1 MPVDESL
8 TGRVAIVTGGGSGI
22 GQAITVEL
30 ANAGVNCVIAGSRE
44 AELDETLHCTDDAP
58 GTVVAVPTDVST
70 YYERQK
76 LVASAL
82 ANFGGLDILV
92 NNVGV
97 TSSPRLDHSP
107 EVWRRVFATQVA
119 ATFFLA
125 QAAIPAL
132 RKSSQARIVN
142 IGAVYEFLGAGSRSD
157 GDASPEG
164 AAGDGGPTGGVA
176 YSATKAAIL
185 QLTRELSNAIGSWG
199 ITVNS
204 VSPGMI
210 PVGTL
215 PPAKETNRR
224 VSEMTPLGR
233 LGRPS
238 EIASVVRFIAGGGS
252 SYMTGSEIRVDG
264 GWAA

>member
-1 MPVDESL
+1 
-8 TGRVAIVTGGGSGI
+8 
-22 GQAITVEL
+22 
-30 ANAGVNCVIAGSRE
+30 
-44 AELDETLHCTDDAP
+44 
-58 GTVVAVPTDVST
+58 VAVPSDVST
-70 YYERQK
+70 YHERHN

-82 ANFGGLDILV
+82 ASFGGLDILV

-97 TSSPRLDHSP
+97 TATTHSGHSP

-132 RKSSQARIVN
+132 RKSSQGRIVN
-142 IGAVYEFLGAGSRSD
+142 IGAVYGLSGTNSGY
-157 GDASPEG
+157 EG
-164 AAGDGGPTGGVA
+164 EPSSEDAAGDGGPTGSIATGDGGPTGGVV
-176 YSATKAAIL
+176 YSATKSAIL

-210 PVGTL
+210 PVDAIPTTQ
-215 PPAKETNRR
+215 ESDRR
-224 VSEMTPLGR
+224 VAEMMPLGR
-233 LGRPS
+233 VGRPS

>member
-1 MPVDESL
+1 MSVDESL

-44 AELDETLHCTDDAP
+44 SELDETLHCTDDAP
-58 GTVVAVPTDVST
+58 GTVVAVSTDAST
-70 YYERQK
+70 YEDRRT

-82 ANFGGLDILV
+82 STFGGLDILV
-92 NNVGV
+92 NNVGI
-97 TSSPRLDHSP
+97 TSPPRLDHSP
-107 EVWRRVFATQVA
+107 ELWRRVFATQVA

-132 RKSSQARIVN
+132 RKSSQGRIVN
-142 IGAVYEFLGAGSRSD
+142 IGAVYAMSEANSALDVEPSRED
-157 GDASPEG
+157 M
-164 AAGDGGPTGGVA
+164 AGDGGPTGGVV

-185 QLTRELSNAIGSWG
+185 QLTRELSNAIGGWG

-204 VSPGMI
+204 VSPGLI
-210 PVGTL
+210 PVGA
-215 PPAKETNRR
+215 PMAKETSRR
-224 VSEMTPLGR
+224 VSEMAPLGR
-233 LGRPS
+233 VGRPS